1 MISPLD
7 KQRVNH
13 INHLM
18 DNINDQSSQ
27 IYESLIDKD
36 FVQADRDINKLIT
49 TLQDIKS
56 TLKDDI

>member
-18 DNINDQSSQ
+18 DNINEQSSQ

-36 FVQADRDINKLIT
+36 FLQADRDINKLIT

>member
-7 KQRVNH
+7 KQRVKH

-18 DNINDQSSQ
+18 EKINDQASE

-36 FVQADRDINKLIT
+36 LGQAEKDINKLI
-49 TLQDIKS
+49 
-56 TLKDDI
+56 

>member
-7 KQRVNH
+7 KQRVRH

-18 DNINDQSSQ
+18 DKINDHSSQ
-27 IYESLIDKD
+27 IYEGLIDKD
-36 FVQADRDINKLIT
+36 LVQAERDINKLIT

-56 TLKDDI
+56 TFKDDI

>member
-7 KQRVNH
+7 KQRVRH

-18 DNINDQSSQ
+18 DKINDQSSQ
-27 IYESLIDKD
+27 IYESLIDKEL
-36 FVQADRDINKLIT
+36 VQADKDINKLII

-56 TLKDDI
+56 TFKDDI

>member
-36 FVQADRDINKLIT
+36 FLQADRDINKLIT